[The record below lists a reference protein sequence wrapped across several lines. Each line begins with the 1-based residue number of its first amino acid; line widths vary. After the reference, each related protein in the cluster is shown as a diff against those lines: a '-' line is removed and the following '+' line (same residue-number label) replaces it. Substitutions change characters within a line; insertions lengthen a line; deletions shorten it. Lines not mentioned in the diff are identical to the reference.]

1 MDLLWG
7 QITLNNPVSF
17 CDEMTGSVDKGRVT
31 HPDFNVFFF
40 FSTRS
45 PGILTDKL
53 QISAWDG
60 LQSM

>member
-7 QITLNNPVSF
+7 QITLNNPVAF
-17 CDEMTGSVDKGRVT
+17 FDEMTGSVDKGRVI
-31 HPDFNVFFF
+31 HSDFNIFF

-60 LQSM
+60 LQNM